1 MYLYS
6 KREQFVLIYY
16 KLFNVMFIL
25 RRKKKKKVKV
35 DIGFGIIPF

>member
-25 RRKKKKKVKV
+25 RRKKKKR
-35 DIGFGIIPF
+35 

>member
-25 RRKKKKKVKV
+25 RRKKKK
-35 DIGFGIIPF
+35 GES